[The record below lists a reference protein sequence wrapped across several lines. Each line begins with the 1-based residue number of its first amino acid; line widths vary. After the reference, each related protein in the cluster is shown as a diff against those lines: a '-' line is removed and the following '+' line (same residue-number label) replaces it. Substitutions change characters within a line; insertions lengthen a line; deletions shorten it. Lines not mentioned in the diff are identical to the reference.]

1 MRKTIYKLCR
11 AGLVWLVPAAL
22 LSCQHKE
29 LCYDHS
35 HVVEVKV
42 NFDWSECPDA
52 APRTMVLQL
61 FTPDGS
67 HCNRY
72 EFGSPKG
79 GVIRVQAGSYRMLF
93 HNGDMENVVERG
105 TCYDDYEVTTAAR
118 ALLAVFGSEMP
129 ADIRALSASS
139 NTAALLSAGLRG
151 LSGLKWEL
159 AEPLYD
165 ELLGQIYRV
174 PNPGKPDDVIRLTPQ
189 NLDAHVEDVGTIYRL
204 RWEAIAVCLDF
215 LQGGE
220 GLTSRL
226 SQILNPLGFG
236 TTQTSPD
243 ASASR

>member
-1 MRKTIYKLCR
+1 MLNEKIIAIDKGRDAGKTFKVKEMPVTKLEK
-11 AGLVWLVPAAL
+11 W
-22 LSCQHKE
+22 
-29 LCYDHS
+29 
-35 HVVEVKV
+35 
-42 NFDWSECPDA
+42 
-52 APRTMVLQL
+52 
-61 FTPDGS
+61 
-67 HCNRY
+67 
-72 EFGSPKG
+72 
-79 GVIRVQAGSYRMLF
+79 
-93 HNGDMENVVERG
+93 
-105 TCYDDYEVTTAAR
+105 AAR

-129 ADIRALSASS
+129 ADIRTLSASS

-151 LSGLKWEL
+151 L
-159 AEPLYD
+159 YD

-174 PNPGKPDDVIRLTPQ
+174 PNPHKPDDAIRLTPQ

-226 SQILNPLGFG
+226 SQILTPSGSG

>member
-1 MRKTIYKLCR
+1 MLNEKIIAIDKGRDAGKTFKVKEMPVTKLEK
-11 AGLVWLVPAAL
+11 W
-22 LSCQHKE
+22 
-29 LCYDHS
+29 
-35 HVVEVKV
+35 
-42 NFDWSECPDA
+42 
-52 APRTMVLQL
+52 
-61 FTPDGS
+61 
-67 HCNRY
+67 
-72 EFGSPKG
+72 
-79 GVIRVQAGSYRMLF
+79 
-93 HNGDMENVVERG
+93 
-105 TCYDDYEVTTAAR
+105 AAR

-174 PNPGKPDDVIRLTPQ
+174 PTPGKPDDVIRLTPQ

-226 SQILNPLGFG
+226 SQILNLSDSG
-236 TTQTSPD
+236 TTQTFPD

>member
-1 MRKTIYKLCR
+1 MLNEKIIAIDKGRDAGKTFKVKEMPVTKLEK
-11 AGLVWLVPAAL
+11 W
-22 LSCQHKE
+22 
-29 LCYDHS
+29 
-35 HVVEVKV
+35 
-42 NFDWSECPDA
+42 
-52 APRTMVLQL
+52 
-61 FTPDGS
+61 
-67 HCNRY
+67 
-72 EFGSPKG
+72 
-79 GVIRVQAGSYRMLF
+79 
-93 HNGDMENVVERG
+93 
-105 TCYDDYEVTTAAR
+105 AAR

-129 ADIRALSASS
+129 ADIRA
-139 NTAALLSAGLRG
+139 

-226 SQILNPLGFG
+226 SQILNLSDSG
-236 TTQTSPD
+236 TTQTFPD